1 MAEDHERLST
11 NALNAKLD
19 ELEKRRQKERHEANS
34 RIMGA
39 ILKQGEESIRAADR
53 IDKMELTMGNVAVEV
68 KDLRESMSP
77 FVELAR
83 DLKFRL
89 LGDPSM
95 QTTGLVKDHEQLK
108 LDIQTELLEIKKKGY
123 QTFKEQRVAIW
134 GAATTFITT
143 VGLIIVAYIQLK
155 K

>member
-1 MAEDHERLST
+1 MAEEHEKLST
-11 NALNAKLD
+11 HAFNAKLD

-39 ILKQGEESIRAADR
+39 LLKQGEESFKAADR
-53 IDKMELTMGNVAVEV
+53 IDKMESTLHNVSVEV
-68 KDLRESMSP
+68 KDLRESLSP
-77 FVELAR
+77 FADLAR

-89 LGDPSM
+89 LGDPGM

-108 LDIQTELLEIKKKGY
+108 LEIKSELSEIKKKGD
-123 QTFKEQRVAIW
+123 QTFKEQRAAIW

-143 VGLIIVAYIQLK
+143 IGLIIVAWIQLK